1 MMKNNQMII
10 AVERIERAIYLIRG
24 QKVMIDRDLAKLYGV
39 ETRVLNQAVWRN
51 QDRFPNDF
59 MVPLTRSEI
68 IKLSPLTL
76 PLSPVNGGEGGGEGE
91 G

>member
-24 QKVMIDRDLAKLYGV
+24 QKVMIDRDLAELYGV
-39 ETRVLNQAVWRN
+39 ETRVLNQTVRRN

-59 MVPLTRSEI
+59 IFPLTRSEI
-68 IKLSPLTL
+68 IKLSPHTL